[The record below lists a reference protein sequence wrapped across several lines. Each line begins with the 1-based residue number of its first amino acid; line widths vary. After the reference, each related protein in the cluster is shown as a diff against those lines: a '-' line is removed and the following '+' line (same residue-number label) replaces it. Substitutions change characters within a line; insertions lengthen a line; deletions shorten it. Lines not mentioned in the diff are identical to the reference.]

1 MKVNKNQAE
10 KAINGKNAQDVY
22 DSLDFNALP
31 YDEEND
37 RYPTLDDVIAGLQSD
52 EENS

>member
-1 MKVNKNQAE
+1 MKVPKKLAE
-10 KAINGKNAQDVY
+10 KALNGKTAQEVY

-31 YDEEND
+31 CDSEND